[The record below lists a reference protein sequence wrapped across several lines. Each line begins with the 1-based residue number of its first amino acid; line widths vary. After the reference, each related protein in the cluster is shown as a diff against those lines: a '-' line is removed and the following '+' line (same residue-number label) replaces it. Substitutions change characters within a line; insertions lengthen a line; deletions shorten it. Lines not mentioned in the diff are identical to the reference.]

1 MGTLNKGR
9 VLVGGLLAGLVLDI
23 SETILNVAVVGEQWQ
38 QVMSQYGLQESSAI
52 MVWYYLWGFLT
63 GIATVWIYAGIRP
76 RFGPGP
82 KTAVLAGLMVWFLQ
96 YFLGFFGYG
105 LSGMFPM
112 NLVLISLIWGLVEMI
127 LAALV
132 GGWYYREEAAPATA

>member
-1 MGTLNKGR
+1 MGRMNTGR
-9 VLVGGLLAGLVLDI
+9 IVVGGLLAGVVLDI
-23 SETILNVAVVGEQWQ
+23 SETILNIGVVGEQWQ
-38 QVMSQYGLQESSAI
+38 QVMGHYGLEQSSVV

-63 GIATVWIYAGIRP
+63 GIATVWLYAGLRT
-76 RFGPGP
+76 RFGAGP

-112 NLVLISLIWGLVEMI
+112 NLVLVSLVWGLAEMI

-132 GGWYYREEAAPATA
+132 GGWYYREEAGSATG